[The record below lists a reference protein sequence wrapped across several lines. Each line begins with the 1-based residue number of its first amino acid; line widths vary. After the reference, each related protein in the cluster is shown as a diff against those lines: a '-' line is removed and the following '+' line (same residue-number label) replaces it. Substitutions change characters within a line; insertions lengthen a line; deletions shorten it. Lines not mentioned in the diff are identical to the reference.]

1 MTLGFRNRHGVML
14 DRGCHFNVSQ
24 PDALASRMA
33 NVEHRRVGEG
43 AEEAGGKQKGSS
55 KTSLLSFTRN
65 QDGPTGLS
73 RHVSDA

>member
-33 NVEHRRVGEG
+33 NVEHRDR
-43 AEEAGGKQKGSS
+43 EEAGENKKGSS